1 MGMDAVDQVLKY
13 FGSLVLTAGAAGTIA
28 YAIFRFLGK
37 SWVESKFAERL
48 EAFKH
53 QQALEIQ
60 RLRVE
65 IESMLSGALKL
76 QELEFEV
83 LPEAWKRLDEATGRA
98 RFVISSVQEYENV
111 ETASDLEFEEV
122 LQKTLPNL
130 LESQRA
136 SLRAADPRDR
146 AKQYQKLIAWKHYNH
161 ARKALFALDEYIASK
176 GLFLPAPLK
185 DQFRK
190 IITIIQSSL
199 GSYRTA
205 LEYDV
210 YKLRGEAGTAIAAVE
225 PLIQSIEKE
234 IGERLQSHARK

>member
-1 MGMDAVDQVLKY
+1 MDAVDQVLKY
-13 FGSLVLTAGAAGTIA
+13 FGSLVLSAGAGGAIA

-83 LPEAWKRLDEATGRA
+83 LPEAWRKLEEAYGLA
-98 RFVISSVQEYENV
+98 RWITAGLQQYENV
-111 ETASDLEFEEV
+111 ENATDVQLEEV
-122 LQKTLPNL
+122 LQKTLPGL

-136 SLRAADPRDR
+136 ALFAADRRERPER
-146 AKQYQKLIAWKHYNH
+146 YQKLIQWKRYNR
-161 ARKALFALDEYIASK
+161 ALKAATELDEYIGSK

-185 DQFRK
+185 EQFREIIPIIRGSLISVQTSLEFDDYK
-190 IITIIQSSL
+190 I
-199 GSYRTA
+199 R
-205 LEYDV
+205 
-210 YKLRGEAGTAIAAVE
+210 RGAGTDLSTVE
-225 PLIQSIEKE
+225 GLFKGSEKA